1 MGFKFKTEAEAIAA
15 VKENSDALRYVKEQT
30 EAVCLAAV
38 KEYGDALRYVKEL
51 IKAFDQ
57 VIEQARGECVDRQHG
72 VISAEDEA
80 WQTLEK
86 FNG

>member
-1 MGFKFKTEAEAIAA
+1 LGFKFKTEAEAIAA
-15 VKENSDALRYVKEQT
+15 VKENS
-30 EAVCLAAV
+30 
-38 KEYGDALRYVKEL
+38 DALRYVKEL

>member
-15 VKENSDALRYVKEQT
+15 VKENS
-30 EAVCLAAV
+30 
-38 KEYGDALRYVKEL
+38 DALRYVKEL